1 MAPSPDDARVD
12 HLVQFDEALRLGRD
26 PTPNPALDADLKRA
40 EEFLLRL
47 QSLWPRRLQ
56 RIGPYTLV
64 RSLGQGTI
72 GPCYLA
78 EDSAT
83 RRPTVVKILWPDLCA
98 NAKLQQR
105 LLQEAQVI
113 ESLRGEGIAPLRE
126 VGSAGSVC
134 IVVSEYNSGPSLAQ
148 WRLKMPQP
156 LTWEIGL
163 KLAARLADVLQI
175 AHAQGIS
182 HGNLKPSNIFLPGQ
196 TELTP
201 ANLHEASLRI
211 AEFALA
217 KAVQQAR
224 LSTQGA
230 HPWPMPQ
237 YLAPEQIA
245 QRCRSAEPA
254 CDVYA
259 LGVLLYELLTGRS
272 PVKVTT
278 REDVFAQTRGHAP
291 PPLRHY
297 RPEISREV
305 DDLVLRC
312 LAKRPRDRFASG
324 RPLAEALRALL
335 PAPTP
340 ASEPPPPAWWKQW
353 LGWM

>member
-1 MAPSPDDARVD
+1 MSPSPDDARID
-12 HLVQFDEALRLGRD
+12 HLVRFDEALRLGRA
-26 PTPNPALDADLKRA
+26 PAPDLAPDADLKRT
-40 EEFLLRL
+40 EEFLLRM
-47 QSLWPRRLQ
+47 QSLWPRPLQ
-56 RIGPYTLV
+56 RIGPYALV

-78 EDSAT
+78 EESAT
-83 RRPTVVKILWPDLCA
+83 RRPAVLRILWPDLCA
-98 NAKLQQR
+98 NAGLQQR
-105 LLQEAQVI
+105 LLQEAKGA
-113 ESLRGEGIAPLRE
+113 ELLRGDGIAWLRE
-126 VGSAGSVC
+126 VRQAGSVC
-134 IVVSEYNSGPSLAQ
+134 IVVSDFSPGPSLAQ
-148 WRLKMPQP
+148 WRVKMPQP

-163 KLAARLADVLQI
+163 VLTARLADVLET
-175 AHAQGIS
+175 AHAQGLS
-182 HGNLKPSNIFLPGQ
+182 HGNLKPSNIFLPAEK
-196 TELTP
+196 ELTP
-201 ANLHEASLRI
+201 TNLHEAPVCL

-224 LSTQGA
+224 LSAQGA

-237 YLAPEQIA
+237 YLAPEQIS

-278 REDVFAQTRGHAP
+278 REEVFAQTRGDAP

-297 RPEISREV
+297 RMEIPREV

-312 LAKRPRDRFASG
+312 LAKHPRDRFASG
-324 RPLAEALRALL
+324 KPLAEALRALV
-335 PAPTP
+335 PAPV
-340 ASEPPPPAWWKQW
+340 AEAPPPAWWKQW
-353 LGWM
+353 LGWR

>member
-1 MAPSPDDARVD
+1 MSTSPDDAQID

-26 PTPNPALDADLKRA
+26 PTPNPAPDADLKRT
-40 EEFLLRL
+40 EEFLVRL
-47 QSLWPRRLQ
+47 QSLWPRPSQ

-78 EDSAT
+78 EESAT
-83 RRPTVVKILWPDLCA
+83 RRPAVLKILWPDLCA
-98 NAKLQQR
+98 NAQLQQR
-105 LLQEAQVI
+105 LLQEARAV
-113 ESLRGEGIAPLRE
+113 EMVRGEGIAPLRE
-126 VGSAGSVC
+126 VRSAGSVC
-134 IVVSEYNSGPSLAQ
+134 VVVSEYSPGPSLAQ

-156 LTWEIGL
+156 LAWEFGL
-163 KLAARLADVLQI
+163 VLAARLADVLAT

-182 HGNLKPSNIFLPGQ
+182 HGNLKPSNIFLPADK
-196 TELTP
+196 ELTP
-201 ANLHEASLRI
+201 ANLHEAPLRL

-217 KAVQQAR
+217 KAVHQAR

-237 YLAPEQIA
+237 YLAPEQIS

-278 REDVFAQTRGHAP
+278 REDVFAQTRGNAP

-297 RPEISREV
+297 RTEIPREV

-312 LAKRPRDRFASG
+312 LAKHPRDRFASG
-324 RPLAEALRALL
+324 KPLAEALHALVPM
-335 PAPTP
+335 PAP
-340 ASEPPPPAWWKQW
+340 EPPQPAWWKQW